1 MHSRPYFV
9 GDMLGYRYFCLSE
22 NKKTKT
28 MKTRVLF
35 LLVLLSVMVKGYAQE
50 EESRFSFE
58 LNSGVSF
65 ATSELGDVELKPGFG
80 FEGVFHY
87 QLMQHWGLYAGWGW
101 NKLTSKEEIGGEHLD
116 FEETGYVFG
125 VQYKHPVSELP
136 LKYYLRAGGLY
147 NHIETESSEGT
158 IVDDTGHGLGWQI
171 AGGVE
176 VDLGGKW
183 SLVPGFKFNSLSR
196 STDYFGTSTDLDLNY
211 ISLRVGI
218 LKKF

>member
-1 MHSRPYFV
+1 MR
-9 GDMLGYRYFCLSE
+9 
-22 NKKTKT
+22 TKG
-28 MKTRVLF
+28 LF
-35 LLVLLSVMVKGYAQE
+35 LVVLLLFMAKGYAQE
-50 EESRFSFE
+50 DESRFSFE

-80 FEGVFHY
+80 FEAVFHY
-87 QLMQHWGLYAGWGW
+87 NLVQNWGIYAGWGW
-101 NKLTSKEEIGGEHLD
+101 NKLASKEEIGGEHLD

-125 VQYKHPVSELP
+125 LQYKHPISELP

-158 IVDDTGHGLGWQI
+158 IVDDTGHGFGWQF

-176 VDLGGKW
+176 IDLGGKW

-196 STDYFGTSTDLDLNY
+196 STEYFGTSTDSDLNY
-211 ISLRVGI
+211 ISLRIGI

>member
-1 MHSRPYFV
+1 MR
-9 GDMLGYRYFCLSE
+9 
-22 NKKTKT
+22 
-28 MKTRVLF
+28 TRVL
-35 LLVLLSVMVKGYAQE
+35 LVLVLVSVMVKGYAQE
-50 EESRFSFE
+50 KEGRFSFE

-80 FEGVFHY
+80 FEGIIHY
-87 QLMQHWGLYAGWGW
+87 QLMQYWGVFAGWGW
-101 NKLTSKEEIGGEHLD
+101 NKLSSKEEIGGEHLD

-125 VQYKHPVSELP
+125 VQYKHPFSELP
-136 LKYYLRAGGLY
+136 LEYYVRAGGLY

-176 VDLGGKW
+176 VELGGKW
-183 SLVPGFKFNSLSR
+183 SLVPGLKFSSLSR
-196 STDYFGTSTDLDLNY
+196 TTDYLGTSADLDLNY
-211 ISLRVGI
+211 ISLRVGV